1 MDYDQII
8 DTHKGIL
15 PVPTQQNPA
24 PASPEG
30 VNYGHTT
37 GPIPLQ
43 PYPNAKYDQQQYCN
57 QITPLPRSQ
66 DINVPYQGP
75 ECAFSNP
82 LPYEKD
88 ACFLV
93 SNEGQGVI
101 GLQCN
106 DSGGSDNANFVRGN
120 TFGWDYKNT
129 QSKQF
134 KKPKRIIQ
142 MPVQHTLQSQ
152 NPEVIYDKN
161 TFYPQPDWALQKD
174 PSYETYMEPSRFT
187 PNGLPTYT
195 FPYKVLNPMKPLT
208 SGEYADKMEKRE
220 ATNDPVINDYPMNVP
235 YPDFN
240 PKISVE
246 NFENEDIEGKNLSM
260 VAKKEADIQSEE
272 GFQNMMMCPH
282 RMGCKYC
289 QKCPF
294 GPNCKCGRGCPYCAN
309 CPIVKKEVLDNFG
322 NKMIEGFEN
331 QQSSNL
337 HRFLALILSIIL
349 ILLIITMINRYL
361 KK

>member
-1 MDYDQII
+1 MNYDQIV

-15 PVPTQQNPA
+15 PVPVQQNPT

-30 VNYGHTT
+30 VNYGHST

-57 QITPLPRSQ
+57 QITPSPRSQ

-82 LPYEKD
+82 LPYDKD

-120 TFGWDYKNT
+120 TFGWDYKNS

-142 MPVQHTLQSQ
+142 MPVQQSLQEQ
-152 NPEVIYDKN
+152 NPQVVYDKN
-161 TFYPQPDWALQKD
+161 TFYPQPDWNLQKD
-174 PSYETYMEPSRFT
+174 PSFETYMEPSRFT

-195 FPYKVLNPMKPLT
+195 FPYKVINPMKPLT

-260 VAKKEADIQSEE
+260 VDKKEADIQSEE

-322 NKMIEGFEN
+322 NQAIEGFEN

-337 HRFLALILSIIL
+337 NRFLALILSIIL
-349 ILLIITMINRYL
+349 ILLIITIINRYL